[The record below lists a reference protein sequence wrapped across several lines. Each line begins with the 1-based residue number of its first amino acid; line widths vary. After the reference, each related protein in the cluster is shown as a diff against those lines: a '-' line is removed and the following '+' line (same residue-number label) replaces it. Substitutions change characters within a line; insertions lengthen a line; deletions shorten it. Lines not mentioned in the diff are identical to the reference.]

1 MQVIVT
7 MLVWSWRSPVY
18 PAEERLKARKPG
30 SPPDPVPYALFAAVF
45 GIVVVVFV
53 GVRGM

>member
-1 MQVIVT
+1 MQVLVT